1 MLTPEYL
8 ESCTDS
14 LLGLYD
20 SLNTSIVQDI
30 ARRIAKTGRVTDSA
44 MWQIKQVQESGKLLD
59 EVTREVA
66 TVTGFSNAYIAELFE
81 ESGVISTQY
90 ESDICT
96 AAGLTP
102 INLKQSPAM
111 MQTLAAAVE
120 KTQGNINN
128 MTGTTAVAS
137 QSLYLQST
145 NLAYMQVA
153 SGAFS
158 YQEAMKQAIRMAAIE
173 GGKVYYANGH
183 ASKLDVAVRRSVLTG
198 VNQTAA
204 VLTEQYAEDMSCDYY
219 ETTAHMGARN
229 TGSGYLNHESWQGQ
243 VFCISGK
250 DRRYRQFVE
259 ATGYGTGGGLC
270 GWNCRHSFH
279 LFFPGL
285 SKPAYSR
292 ETLDKYSQ
300 KRYTY
305 NAPGGESLLL
315 DEYECTQRQ
324 RAFERAIR
332 ESKAILAAY
341 DAARKVAPN
350 ATLDNMLRE
359 EFTNESIILKRTE
372 AEMKD
377 FCRQTNR
384 AVDSAR
390 TQVYAVRDESGHI
403 VNFGRSVSQKAVWA
417 NKKAR

>member
-8 ESCTDS
+8 ENCTDS

-66 TVTGFSNAYIAELFE
+66 TVTGFSNTYIAELFDE
-81 ESGVISTQY
+81 AGVISTQY

-102 INLKQSPAM
+102 IQLKQSPAM

-173 GGKVYYANGH
+173 GGKVYYSNGH
-183 ASKLDVAVRRSVLTG
+183 ASKLDVAIRRSVLTG

-204 VLTEQYAEDMSCDYY
+204 ALTEQYAEDMECDYY

-243 VFCISGK
+243 VFCISGR

-292 ETLDKYSQ
+292 ETLERYSQ
-300 KRYTY
+300 KRYSYTP
-305 NAPGGESLLL
+305 PGGESLLL

-341 DAARKVAPN
+341 DAARKEAPN

-359 EFTNESIILKRTE
+359 EFANESIILKRTE
-372 AEMKD
+372 AELKD

-390 TQVYAVRDESGHI
+390 TQVYAVRDENGRI

-417 NKKAR
+417 NKKSR